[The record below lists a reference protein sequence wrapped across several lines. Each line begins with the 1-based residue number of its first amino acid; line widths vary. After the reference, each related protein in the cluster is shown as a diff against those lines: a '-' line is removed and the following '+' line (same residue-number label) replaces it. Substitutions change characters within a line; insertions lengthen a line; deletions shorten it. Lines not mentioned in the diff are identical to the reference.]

1 MIAIDS
7 SALIDVLTDD
17 PIFGEASSAKLQSA
31 LERDSVVICDVVL
44 AEIAAQIEPVDDLLD
59 ALSDLRVTF
68 NAMSE
73 QAAVRAGIMQHRF
86 RARGG
91 KRNERVVSDFL
102 VGAHALL
109 QCNALITRDQGFFR
123 DYFKGLKI
131 INPAL

>member
-17 PIFGEASSAKLQSA
+17 PMFGEASSAKLQSA
-31 LERDSVVICDVVL
+31 LERDSVVICEVVL
-44 AEIAAQIEPVDDLLD
+44 AEIATKIEPVDELLD
-59 ALSDLRVTF
+59 ALAELRVTF

-73 QAAVRAGIMQHRF
+73 QASVRAGIMQHRF
-86 RARGG
+86 RERGG

-131 INPAL
+131 INPAA

>member
-44 AEIAAQIEPVDDLLD
+44 AEIATRIEPVDDLLD
-59 ALSDLRVTF
+59 ALAELRVTF

-73 QAAVRAGIMQHRF
+73 QASVRAGIMQHRF

-109 QCNALITRDQGFFR
+109 QCNALITRDKGFFR

-131 INPAL
+131 INPAA

>member
-17 PIFGEASSAKLQSA
+17 PIFGEVSSAKLQSA
-31 LERDSVVICDVVL
+31 LERDSVVICEVVL
-44 AEIAAQIEPVDDLLD
+44 AEIATRIEPVDDLLD
-59 ALSDLRVTF
+59 ALAELRVTF

-73 QAAVRAGIMQHRF
+73 QASVRAGIMQHRF

-131 INPAL
+131 INPAQ